1 MTDAEAEPPISVG
14 LPDPHLGRPVCAPGT
29 AGRLAPARAP
39 CSRSPGAT
47 VLLLRADDGYH
58 ALDNTCP
65 HAGAPIG
72 ASWFDGET
80 VTCRNH
86 MMRFD
91 VRTGVCPD
99 APSWSAQTYP
109 VRIQDGSVEVGL

>member
-1 MTDAEAEPPISVG
+1 MNRDLEAELLVN
-14 LPDPHLGRPVCAPGT
+14 CARTRLCPES
-29 AGRLAPARAP
+29 AGRIRN
-39 CSRSPGAT
+39 
-47 VLLLRADDGYH
+47 LLLRAEDCYH
-58 ALDNTCP
+58 ALNNTCP

-72 ASWFDGET
+72 ASGFDGET

-86 MMRFD
+86 FMRFD

-109 VRIQDGSVEVGL
+109 VRIQDGAIEVGL

>member
-1 MTDAEAEPPISVG
+1 MLAHFFGRRTWHRVCDAAE
-14 LPDPHLGRPVCAPGT
+14 LEPGT
-29 AGRLAPARAP
+29 GAVYTVGGRE
-39 CSRSPGAT
+39 
-47 VLLLRADDGYH
+47 VLLLRSDDGFH

-80 VTCRNH
+80 VTCRRH
-86 MMRFD
+86 LMRFD
-91 VRTGVCPD
+91 VRTGICPD

-109 VRIQDGSVEVGL
+109 VRIRDGQVEVGL

>member
-1 MTDAEAEPPISVG
+1 MLRHLLG
-14 LPDPHLGRPVCAPGT
+14 LRTWHRVCGEHELEPGT
-29 AGRLAPARAP
+29 GAVFAVAGHRI
-39 CSRSPGAT
+39 
-47 VLLLRADDGYH
+47 LLLRADDGYY
-58 ALDNTCP
+58 ALNNTCP

-72 ASWFDGET
+72 AADFDGET

-86 MMRFD
+86 FMRFD

-109 VRIQDGSVEVGL
+109 VRVQDGAVEVGL

>member
-1 MTDAEAEPPISVG
+1 MIRNLFGRREWHRVCGEADLE
-14 LPDPHLGRPVCAPGT
+14 PGT
-29 AGRLAPARAP
+29 GAVFTVDGRSVLVVRA
-39 CSRSPGAT
+39 A
-47 VLLLRADDGYH
+47 DGYY
-58 ALDNTCP
+58 ALNNTCP